1 MSLQSMRLKAGFSQ
15 AKLAAESGANI
26 RTIQQYE
33 QGTRRIDGASLET
46 LCSLCEVMG
55 CTLYDILESDDLKES
70 LKKVT

>member
-15 AKLAAESGANI
+15 AKLAAASGVNI
-26 RTIQQYE
+26 RNIQQYE
-33 QGTRRIDGASLET
+33 QGSRRIDGASLET
-46 LCSLCEVMG
+46 LCRLCEIMG